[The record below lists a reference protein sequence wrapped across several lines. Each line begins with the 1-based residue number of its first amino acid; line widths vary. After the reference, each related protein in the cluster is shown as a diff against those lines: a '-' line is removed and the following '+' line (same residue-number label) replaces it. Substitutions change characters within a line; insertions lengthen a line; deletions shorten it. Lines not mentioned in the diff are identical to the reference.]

1 MITYSGPLEPT
12 RARMWPQ
19 GSGYAGW
26 SAFQPPPTATNG
38 QQQWTQGPPPAMPPA
53 GGPRKRAFICGINY
67 LGSNAR
73 LSGCINDA
81 KCMEYLLKSKF
92 GFSQEQILLMC
103 DDHPDPMRRPTRQN
117 IYNGWAWLMAGLQPG
132 DSLVFHYSGHGGQ
145 SRDQSGEEID
155 GNNETLLPMDFQQ
168 TGQILDDEI
177 NARLVNPLPQGV
189 KLHAIIDSC
198 HSGSVLD
205 LPFSATVK
213 NGTAQW
219 DSAYHRPTRA
229 WKGTN
234 GGFCVQFSAALD
246 SQTAADTAR
255 LSGGVAT
262 GAATFC
268 FIKAVED
275 RAGQNLSYGDL
286 LLAMWH
292 TLHEAGLGTNNHPQ
306 SGAKAGGGS
315 SLTSSLGSLLGGG
328 SGGGKMGMV
337 MQGVNMYMAH
347 SAGKPGSS
355 GGTATAAAGMLLS
368 MLGQAGMESGGFKGQ
383 EPCLSANYAFDLGS
397 RFSL

>member
-1 MITYSGPLEPT
+1 M
-12 RARMWPQ
+12 
-19 GSGYAGW
+19 
-26 SAFQPPPTATNG
+26 
-38 QQQWTQGPPPAMPPA
+38 
-53 GGPRKRAFICGINY
+53 
-67 LGSNAR
+67 

-92 GFSQEQILLMC
+92 GFAQDQILLMC

-117 IYNGWAWLMAGLQPG
+117 IYNGWSWLMTGISPG

-145 SRDQSGEEID
+145 QRDFTGEEVD
-155 GNNETLLPMDFQQ
+155 GNNETLMPMDFQRA
-168 TGQILDDEI
+168 GQIVDDEI

-205 LPFSATVK
+205 LPYQATVRNGSATW
-213 NGTAQW
+213 N
-219 DSAYHRPTRA
+219 SAYHRPTRA

-246 SQTAADTAR
+246 SQTAADTSK

-268 FIKAVED
+268 FIKAIEE
-275 RAGQNLSYGDL
+275 RGGQNLTYGDL

-292 TLHEAGLGTNNHPQ
+292 TLHQAGLGTNNHPQ
-306 SGAKAGGGS
+306 GGGKGS
-315 SLTSSLGSLLGGG
+315 GLTSSLGAILGGG
-328 SGGGKMGMV
+328 SGGSKMNMV

-347 SAGKPGSS
+347 SAGKPTSGGSS
-355 GGTATAAAGMLLS
+355 SSASAATAGVGMLLS
-368 MLGQAGMESGGFKGQ
+368 MLGSAGMASGGFKGQ
-383 EPCLSANYAFDLGS
+383 EPCLSANYAFDLGA
-397 RFSL
+397 RFGL